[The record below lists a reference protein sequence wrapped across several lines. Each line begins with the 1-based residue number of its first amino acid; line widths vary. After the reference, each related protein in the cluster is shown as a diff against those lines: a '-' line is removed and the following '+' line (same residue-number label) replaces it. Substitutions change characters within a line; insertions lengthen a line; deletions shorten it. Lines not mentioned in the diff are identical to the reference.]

1 MRSVNAE
8 LDKNVDENFVMAV
21 RARYNTYFVKLYSP
35 SSFIAV
41 DIHCATIE

>member
-8 LDKNVDENFVMAV
+8 LDKNVDENYVMAV

-41 DIHCATIE
+41 DIHYAMIE